1 VTAVLL
7 AASGLPLDP
16 AALTPGEAAQYTALS
31 GEGRRRSWLTAR
43 RALKRALAARGL
55 PTDTSAYG
63 LPSPAVSLSHSAEL
77 AIAAVAVGGP
87 AGGNVRAPGLI
98 RFTRVVGI
106 GVDVEL
112 DRSSSDL
119 RTAPFFL
126 TADEL
131 AWLEGHPAPGRT
143 PELLRLW
150 TVKEALFK
158 ADPGNGRT
166 VLRDYAVT
174 TPGARGGPAARV
186 GGGGPRFRYVSIALR
201 RGALSV
207 ALALSPPE
215 RTVPMQTIEFEQ
227 VVQRIGELISV
238 PVERLTPEARIAEL
252 LPDSFMFI
260 EVAVDLQE
268 EFDVVLAQRDLTD
281 VHTLGDLA
289 ALLRDRRAETAGR

>member
-1 VTAVLL
+1 VTGVLL

-16 AALTPGEAAQYTALS
+16 AVLSRGEAAQYTALS

-43 RALKRALAARGL
+43 RALKRALSARGL

-87 AGGNVRAPGLI
+87 VGTNLRPPGLV
-98 RFTRVVGI
+98 RFARVLGI
-106 GVDVEL
+106 GVDVEV
-112 DRSSSDL
+112 DRSSPDL

-126 TADEL
+126 TTDEL
-131 AWLEGHPAPGRT
+131 AWLDSHPAPGRAE
-143 PELLRLW
+143 ELLRLW

-166 VLRDYAVT
+166 VLRDYAVA
-174 TPGARGGPAARV
+174 TPGARVGRAARV

-215 RTVPMQTIEFEQ
+215 RTEPMQTIEFEQ

-238 PVERLTPEARIAEL
+238 PVERLTAETRIGEL

-268 EFDVVLAQRDLTD
+268 EFDVVLTQRDFTD

-289 ALLRDRRAETAGR
+289 ALLRDRRSETAGR

>member
-1 VTAVLL
+1 VTGVLL

-16 AALTPGEAAQYTALS
+16 AALTRGEAAQYVALS

-55 PTDTSAYG
+55 PTDTAAYR

-87 AGGNVRAPGLI
+87 ARAGLLALGLVRFA
-98 RFTRVVGI
+98 RVVGI
-106 GVDVEL
+106 GVDVEV
-112 DRSSSDL
+112 DRSSPDL

-126 TADEL
+126 TADEQ
-131 AWLEGHPAPGRT
+131 AWLESHPAPGRAR
-143 PELLRLW
+143 ELLRLW

-174 TPGARGGPAARV
+174 TPGARGGRAARV
-186 GGGGPRFRYVSIALR
+186 GGGGPQFRYVSIALR

-215 RTVPMQTIEFEQ
+215 RTQPMQTVEFEQ

-238 PVERLTPEARIAEL
+238 PVERLTPQARIAEL
-252 LPDSFMFI
+252 LPDSFVFI

-268 EFDVVLAQRDLTD
+268 EFDVVLAQRDLKD

-289 ALLRDRRAETAGR
+289 ALLRDRRAENAGR